1 MVQTQ
6 ERNLRRRIKM
16 RILTT
21 LGLLMAMATSAFAE
35 DATVEMWN
43 KDPDDKK
50 RKMVFSQEIVTIE
63 AGESVTWLATD
74 KGHNVELIDCP
85 EGYDLPKKSK
95 LSKDVTLTF
104 DQEGVY
110 VYVCTPH
117 ASMGM
122 IGIVVVG
129 DLTQEAV
136 DAIKDAKV
144 KGKSKKKFK
153 ALLAELP

>member
-1 MVQTQ
+1 
-6 ERNLRRRIKM
+6 
-16 RILTT
+16 
-21 LGLLMAMATSAFAE
+21 MATSAFAE

-43 KDPDDKK
+43 KDPDDKS

-74 KGHNVELIDCP
+74 KGHNVELIDGP
-85 EGYDLPKKSK
+85 DGVELEKKSK
-95 LSKDVTLTF
+95 LSKDVTITF
-104 DQEGVY
+104 DKPGVY

-136 DAIKDAKV
+136 DAIKDAKL

>member
-1 MVQTQ
+1 
-6 ERNLRRRIKM
+6 
-16 RILTT
+16 
-21 LGLLMAMATSAFAE
+21 MATSAFAE

-63 AGESVTWLATD
+63 PGQSITWIATD
-74 KGHNVELIDCP
+74 KGHNVEFIDGP
-85 EGYDLPKKSK
+85 DGAKLAKKSK
-95 LSKDVTLTF
+95 LSKDVTLSF
-104 DQEGVY
+104 DTPGVY
-110 VYVCTPH
+110 VYVCSPH

-129 DLTQEAV
+129 ELTQEGV
-136 DAIKDAKV
+136 DAIKDAKL
-144 KGKSKKKFK
+144 KGKSKKKFA

>member
-1 MVQTQ
+1 
-6 ERNLRRRIKM
+6 M

-21 LGLLMAMATSAFAE
+21 LGLLMAMATSAFAK

-50 RKMVFSQEIVTIE
+50 RKMVFSQEIVVIE
-63 AGESVTWLATD
+63 PGDSVTWLATD
-74 KGHNVELIDCP
+74 KGHNVQMIDGP
-85 EGYDLPKKSK
+85 DGYDLPKKSK
-95 LSKDVTLTF
+95 ISKDVTLTF

-129 DLTQEAV
+129 ELTQEGV
-136 DAIKDAKV
+136 NAIKDAKM

-153 ALLAELP
+153 QLLAELP

>member
-1 MVQTQ
+1 
-6 ERNLRRRIKM
+6 M

-74 KGHNVELIDCP
+74 KGHNVQMIAGP

-95 LSKDVTLTF
+95 LGKDVTITF
-104 DQEGVY
+104 DEPGVY

-129 DLTQEAV
+129 DLTQEGV
-136 DAIKDAKV
+136 DAVKDAKM

-153 ALLAELP
+153 QLLAELP

>member
-1 MVQTQ
+1 
-6 ERNLRRRIKM
+6 M

-21 LGLLMAMATSAFAE
+21 LGLLIAMATSAFAE

-43 KDPDDKK
+43 KDPDDKS

-74 KGHNVELIDCP
+74 KGHNVELIDGP
-85 EGYDLPKKSK
+85 DGVELEKKSK
-95 LSKDVTLTF
+95 LSKDVTITF
-104 DQEGVY
+104 DKPGVY

>member
-1 MVQTQ
+1 
-6 ERNLRRRIKM
+6 M
-16 RILTT
+16 RLLTT

-43 KDPDDKK
+43 KDPEDKK
-50 RKMVFSQEIVTIE
+50 RKMVFSQEIVTIKP
-63 AGESVTWLATD
+63 GQSIIWIATD
-74 KGHNVELIDCP
+74 KGHNVEFIDGP
-85 EGYDLPKKSK
+85 DGAKLAKKSK
-95 LSKDVTLTF
+95 LSKDVTLSF
-104 DQEGVY
+104 DTPGVY
-110 VYVCTPH
+110 VYVCSPH

-129 DLTQEAV
+129 ELTQEGV

-144 KGKSKKKFK
+144 KGKSKKKFA

>member
-1 MVQTQ
+1 
-6 ERNLRRRIKM
+6 M

-21 LGLLMAMATSAFAE
+21 LGLLIAMAMPAFAQ
-35 DATVEMWN
+35 DVTVEMWN

-63 AGESVTWLATD
+63 AGQSVEWLATD
-74 KGHNVELIDCP
+74 KGHNVQIIAGP
-85 EGYDLPKKSK
+85 EGYELPKKSK

-136 DAIKDAKV
+136 DAVRDAKV

-153 ALLAELP
+153 ELLAELP

>member
-1 MVQTQ
+1 
-6 ERNLRRRIKM
+6 
-16 RILTT
+16 
-21 LGLLMAMATSAFAE
+21 MAMATSAFAE

-50 RKMVFSQEIVTIE
+50 RKMVFSEEIVTIE
-63 AGESVTWLATD
+63 PGQSITWLATD
-74 KGHNVELIDCP
+74 KGHNVEMIDGP
-85 EGYDLPKKSK
+85 DGYDLPKKSK

-104 DQEGVY
+104 EQEGVY

-129 DLTQEAV
+129 EATPE
-136 DAIKDAKV
+136 AIAAIEDAKV
-144 KGKSKKKFK
+144 RGKSKKKFK
-153 ALLAELP
+153 ALLSELD

>member
-1 MVQTQ
+1 
-6 ERNLRRRIKM
+6 M

-74 KGHNVELIDCP
+74 KGHNVELVDGP
-85 EGYDLPKKSK
+85 EGYELPKKSK

>member
-35 DATVEMWN
+35 NATLEMWN

-74 KGHNVELIDCP
+74 KGHNVQLIDGP
-85 EGYDLPKKSK
+85 DGVELEKKSK
-95 LSKDVTLTF
+95 ISKDVTITF
-104 DQEGVY
+104 DEPGVY

-117 ASMGM
+117 ATMGM

-129 DLTQEAV
+129 ELTQEAV
-136 DAIKDAKV
+136 DAVRDAKLR
-144 KGKSKKKFK
+144 GKSKKKFEQ
-153 ALLAELP
+153 LLSELP

>member
-1 MVQTQ
+1 
-6 ERNLRRRIKM
+6 M

-21 LGLLMAMATSAFAE
+21 LGLLIAMAMPAFAQ
-35 DATVEMWN
+35 DVTVEMWN

-63 AGESVTWLATD
+63 AGQSVEWLATD
-74 KGHNVELIDCP
+74 KGHNVEIIAGP
-85 EGYDLPKKSK
+85 EGYELPKKSK

>member
-1 MVQTQ
+1 
-6 ERNLRRRIKM
+6 M
-16 RILTT
+16 RILAT

-50 RKMVFSQEIVTIE
+50 RKMVFSEEIVTIE
-63 AGESVTWLATD
+63 PGQSVTWLATD
-74 KGHNVELIDCP
+74 KGHNVEMIDGP
-85 EGYDLPKKSK
+85 DGYKLPKKSK

-104 DQEGVY
+104 EQEGVY

-129 DLTQEAV
+129 EYITQEHI

-153 ALLAELP
+153 ELLAELM

>member
-1 MVQTQ
+1 
-6 ERNLRRRIKM
+6 M

-35 DATVEMWN
+35 SATVEMWN
-43 KDPDDKK
+43 KDPEDKK
-50 RKMVFSQEIVTIE
+50 RKMVFSEEIVVVE

-74 KGHNVELIDCP
+74 KGHNVQMIAGPD
-85 EGYDLPKKSK
+85 GYDLPKKSK

-129 DLTQEAV
+129 ELTQEAI
-136 DAIKDAKV
+136 DAVRDAKV

>member
-1 MVQTQ
+1 
-6 ERNLRRRIKM
+6 
-16 RILTT
+16 
-21 LGLLMAMATSAFAE
+21 MATSAFAE
-35 DATVEMWN
+35 SATVEMWN

-63 AGESVTWLATD
+63 PGESVTWLATD
-74 KGHNVELIDCP
+74 KGHNVEMIDGP
-85 EGYDLPKKSK
+85 DGYKLPKKSK

-104 DQEGVY
+104 DQPGVY

-129 DLTQEAV
+129 ELTQEGIDAV
-136 DAIKDAKV
+136 RDAKV